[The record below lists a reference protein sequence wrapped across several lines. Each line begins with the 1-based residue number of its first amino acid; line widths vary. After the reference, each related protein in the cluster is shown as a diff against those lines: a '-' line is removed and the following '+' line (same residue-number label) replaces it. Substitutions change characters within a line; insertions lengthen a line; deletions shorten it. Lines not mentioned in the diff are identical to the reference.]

1 MMAGA
6 RAGALESPAEIQAM
20 FERIAGRY
28 DLMNRLMSGGRD
40 RRWRLMAARQA
51 LAGGA
56 AHVLDVATGTGSLAR
71 ELHDAGAT
79 TVVGLDRS
87 PAMLEVAAL
96 RTPANAGVSL
106 RYGDALD
113 LPFPNA
119 SFDACTIG
127 FGLRNL
133 PDYQAAL
140 HEMARVLR
148 PGGRLVIL
156 ELTPV
161 VRPLFGALFD
171 FYFGRIVPLLGW
183 AVTGDRD
190 AYRYLPESARTF
202 PDAYAL
208 AAMMGRAGLV
218 DIRWR
223 FLGGGSVAMHVGA
236 KP

>member
-1 MMAGA
+1 
-6 RAGALESPAEIQAM
+6 
-20 FERIAGRY
+20 
-28 DLMNRLMSGGRD
+28 
-40 RRWRLMAARQA
+40 
-51 LAGGA
+51 
-56 AHVLDVATGTGSLAR
+56 
-71 ELHDAGAT
+71 HDAGAT

-171 FYFGRIVPLLGW
+171 FYFGR
-183 AVTGDRD
+183 RSEE
-190 AYRYLPESARTF
+190 RR
-202 PDAYAL
+202 
-208 AAMMGRAGLV
+208 
-218 DIRWR
+218 
-223 FLGGGSVAMHVGA
+223 VG
-236 KP
+236 